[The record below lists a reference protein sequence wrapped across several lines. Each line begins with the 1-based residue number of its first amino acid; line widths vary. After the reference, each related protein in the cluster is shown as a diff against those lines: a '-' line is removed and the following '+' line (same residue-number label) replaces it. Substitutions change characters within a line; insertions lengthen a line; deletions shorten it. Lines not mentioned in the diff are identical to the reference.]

1 MPDLVYISSVSWKG
15 TGRAG
20 AGLLATGAQTVTFS
34 APANMGGR
42 GIGTSPE
49 ELLIS
54 AAASCYSGTLVHL
67 LARDRL
73 PAEGV
78 EVIATGRVSDY
89 PGERARFSEITV
101 NPTILGGDPERRR
114 EYITTARLAREH
126 CFIGQTLRADI
137 RYEVGDVSVRSSEA
151 PAAAGGLAPAKVA

>member
-1 MPDLVYISSVSWKG
+1 MADLTYTSQVSWNG
-15 TGRAG
+15 TGRG
-20 AGLLATGAQTVTFS
+20 GGGVLTTGAQTVTFS

-54 AAASCYSGTLVHL
+54 AVAACYSGTLVHL

-78 EVIATGRVSDY
+78 EVRVAAVVTDH
-89 PGERARFSEITV
+89 PGERARFSQITV
-101 NPTILGGDPERRR
+101 SPTILAGEPARMR
-114 EYITTARLAREH
+114 EYTVTARIAREH
-126 CFIGQTLRADI
+126 CFIGQALRSEI
-137 RYEVGDVSVRSSEA
+137 RYEVGDVALKPSE
-151 PAAAGGLAPAKVA
+151 PAARPGRLVRVAVA